1 MKVIATDCMYLAGR
15 EGQFTPNGESESI
28 KYQNAEFFQ
37 KGSDASI
44 KLALSNDLKPENFES
59 MQFYD
64 LEIDISS
71 GSRLRARVVGFT
83 PSYGSYS
90 GD

>member
-44 KLALSNDLKPENFES
+44 KLALSNDLKPENFGITS
-59 MQFYD
+59 T
-64 LEIDISS
+64 ISAS
-71 GSRLRARVVGFT
+71 ELSIFFRAA
-83 PSYGSYS
+83 S
-90 GD
+90 